1 MLLENN
7 ILDLPTGSYIST
19 VKHAGVAEHFLT
31 VLAAPGKSPAEMF
44 ERLDAF
50 LAVLDS
56 PSILRMDILGSV
68 NTRGTES
75 TQQRYCYNCDE
86 CRLNQTLPGALG
98 ECPIAGVYV
107 HAISGGKIKPV
118 WLGGQ
123 LLGNEVVDQYVRY
136 VLLDKLHP
144 EAHLDRSAQTQQ
156 LFERMEDALRGAN
169 MTFDNVARTWLY
181 LDGILSWYNEFN
193 QTRTSFFEPR
203 EVFRKMVPAS
213 TGVGGAN
220 RAGTAIQA
228 SVLAAE
234 ALSDQVTIQAVPS
247 PLQCPALDYESSFS
261 RAVEIATPE
270 IKRLYI
276 SGTASIDP
284 DGSTL
289 HIDDVAAQIAYTMEV
304 VRAILTSRG
313 MEWGNVVR
321 GVAYVKH
328 REDFDRFTEYCEAHQ
343 LPDMPVGLVQN
354 DVCRDDLLFELE
366 VDAIKKI

>member
-1 MLLENN
+1 MLVENN
-7 ILDLPTGSYIST
+7 TLDLPTGSYISSL
-19 VKHAGVAEHFLT
+19 KHSGVVEHFLT
-31 VLAAPGKSPAEMF
+31 VLAAPGKSPGEMF

-75 TQQRYCYNCDE
+75 SQQRYCYNCNE
-86 CRLNQTLPGALG
+86 CRLNQTLPDSLG

-107 HAISGGKIKPV
+107 HAITGGTIKPV

-123 LLGNEVVDQYVRY
+123 MLGNQVSDQYVRY
-136 VLLDKLHP
+136 VLLDNLHP
-144 EAHLDRSAQTQQ
+144 EALPDKGAQTQQ
-156 LFERMEDALRGAN
+156 LFERMEDALRGAD
-169 MTFDNVARTWLY
+169 MTFDHVARTWLY
-181 LDGILSWYNEFN
+181 LDDILSWYDEFN
-193 QTRTSFFEPR
+193 QARTGFFEPR
-203 EVFRKMVPAS
+203 EVFSKRVPAS
-213 TGVGGAN
+213 TGVGGSN
-220 RAGTAIQA
+220 SVGTAIQA

-234 ALSDQVTIQAVPS
+234 GLSDQVTIQAVPS
-247 PLQCPALDYESSFS
+247 PLQCPALDYQSSFS
-261 RAVEIATPE
+261 RAVEITTPE
-270 IKRLYI
+270 IQRLYI

-284 DGSTL
+284 EGSTL
-289 HIDDVAAQIAYTMEV
+289 HLDDVGKQIAYTMEV
-304 VRAILTSRG
+304 VHAILTSRK
-313 MEWGNVVR
+313 MDWENVVR

-328 REDFDRFTEYCEAHQ
+328 REDFDRYTEYCEAHR